1 MSDIYDYSGIP
12 EFKRKWYLTKEEDH
26 WIDLK
31 IDETGLTYI
40 GCDWSVQSGGKYMAG
55 FQTFDEFFKKG
66 PINNMPKEIETII
79 KEFLNTH
86 RRKGGACLVLKHIN
100 KLKDLVLW
108 RAFINLD
115 EKTIKIA
122 TIDIMGEES
131 EIVFYDGA
139 ILPGEHTISFLL
151 IFKEKG
157 KIKESDPLWRI
168 DGEFSIIIN
177 SKLEQKKVINLIT
190 KQESTENQI
199 ITRIVDEN

>member
-26 WIDLK
+26 WIDLE

-40 GCDWSVQSGGKYMAG
+40 GCDWSVQSGGSYMAG

-79 KEFLNTH
+79 KEFLNAH
-86 RRKGGACLVLKHIN
+86 RRKGGACLALNHIN

-108 RAFINLD
+108 RAFINLN

-122 TIDIMGEES
+122 TNDHMGDES

-157 KIKESDPLWRI
+157 KIKESDPIWRV
-168 DGEFSIIIN
+168 DGEFPIIIN
-177 SKLEQKKVINLIT
+177 SKLEQKKMIKLIT
-190 KQESTENQI
+190 KQESPENQI